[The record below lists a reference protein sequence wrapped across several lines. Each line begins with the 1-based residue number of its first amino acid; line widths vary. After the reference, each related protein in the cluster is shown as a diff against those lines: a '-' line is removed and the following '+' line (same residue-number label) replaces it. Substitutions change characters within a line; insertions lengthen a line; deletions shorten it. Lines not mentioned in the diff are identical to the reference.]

1 MKKNIFV
8 LIFTSLIF
16 SQKILIPMDFS
27 QSDHLKSYG
36 VAFWSLKQGINVEW
50 LLNYRGG
57 SFLIDSYSMIEN
69 ECKLRGIVYEKI
81 NASSLG
87 SILAEIESN
96 NMDIVLLEKKPK
108 IAVYAPPGNQ
118 PWDDAV
124 TMVLTYAEV
133 DYDIIF
139 DDEVMNGAVS
149 YTHLTLPTNREV

>member
-1 MKKNIFV
+1 M
-8 LIFTSLIF
+8 TE
-16 SQKILIPMDFS
+16 
-27 QSDHLKSYG
+27 
-36 VAFWSLKQGINVEW
+36 KQNKVEW

-81 NASSLG
+81 NASILG

-118 PWDDAV
+118 PC
-124 TMVLTYAEV
+124 LL
-133 DYDIIF
+133 
-139 DDEVMNGAVS
+139 
-149 YTHLTLPTNREV
+149 YTSPSPRDRTRSRMPSSA